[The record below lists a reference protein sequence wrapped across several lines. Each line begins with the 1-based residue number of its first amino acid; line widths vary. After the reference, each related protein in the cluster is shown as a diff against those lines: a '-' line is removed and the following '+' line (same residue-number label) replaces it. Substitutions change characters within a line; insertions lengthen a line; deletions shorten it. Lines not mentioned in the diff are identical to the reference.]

1 MPAAQGTICRVQT
14 ARDGTPTQGWCYKV
28 KYNPCCYPSP
38 FASIQG
44 ECVPAGW
51 RPRPVDGE
59 WGHWN
64 HWSECTKTC
73 GIGVAFQSR
82 QCDAPRPVHGGKY
95 CLGVRRRYR
104 TCNTEVCDA
113 HTCDAGSISNSRSAR
128 NGLLNFVPSSAPSST
143 TRHFKITTTTGFH
156 IQKANRPH
164 RVHWPASPRV
174 ANGIRSWPHM

>member
-1 MPAAQGTICRVQT
+1 MMPTPSVASSLARLHVTASTETSARSSIVIRRTRSAQQTQCPLPKAPFVVSRRRVM
-14 ARDGTPTQGWCYKV
+14 ARRLRAGAIRSDILHAFSVT
-28 KYNPCCYPSP
+28 
-38 FASIQG
+38 SIQG

-104 TCNTEVCDA
+104 TCNTEVSDV
-113 HTCDAGSISNSRSAR
+113 
-128 NGLLNFVPSSAPSST
+128 LP
-143 TRHFKITTTTGFH
+143 
-156 IQKANRPH
+156 
-164 RVHWPASPRV
+164 
-174 ANGIRSWPHM
+174 

>member
-28 KYNPCCYPSP
+28 QYSSCYFSVT
-38 FASIQG
+38 SIQG

-104 TCNTEVCDA
+104 TCNTEVSDVLSLRNVQVQIEGVLKTPVAISRRTMRKIQQFAISKSLLQLGTLYKRQTDVTVCA
-113 HTCDAGSISNSRSAR
+113 GLQAQESPMVFRAGTTCD
-128 NGLLNFVPSSAPSST
+128 
-143 TRHFKITTTTGFH
+143 
-156 IQKANRPH
+156 
-164 RVHWPASPRV
+164 
-174 ANGIRSWPHM
+174 

>member
-1 MPAAQGTICRVQT
+1 MMSVSHNSEGFQERESAILTPNSNPKSYQVHDADAQCRFIFGEASRHCVYGNICSQLYCYQTNKKCSTNSMPAAQGTICRVQT

-28 KYNPCCYPSP
+28 QYSSCYFSVT
-38 FASIQG
+38 SIQG

-104 TCNTEVCDA
+104 TCNTEVSDVL
-113 HTCDAGSISNSRSAR
+113 S
-128 NGLLNFVPSSAPSST
+128 
-143 TRHFKITTTTGFH
+143 
-156 IQKANRPH
+156 
-164 RVHWPASPRV
+164 
-174 ANGIRSWPHM
+174 